1 MKTVL
6 VTGGTRGLGLAICR
20 RLLEHD
26 YRVVMIGRQ
35 PSGDAISLLKN
46 SESRICFRPLDHMN
60 TAAIGSFIKE
70 LHREFGAFYGL
81 INNAAV
87 GKDGV
92 LATMRD
98 RDIEQV
104 VHVNLFSTIL
114 ITKYVARFMLL
125 SGEGR
130 IVNVAS
136 IIAATGFSGLS
147 VYAATKAALVGFT
160 KALARELGKANIT
173 VNSISPGYMK
183 TEMTGA
189 LAAERLHSIRRRSP
203 LGRLVLPEEV
213 AGSVVFLLG
222 ADASSITGI
231 DLRVDAGSTA

>member
-20 RLLEHD
+20 RLLDDD
-26 YRVVMIGRQ
+26 YNVVMIGRQ
-35 PSGDAISLLKN
+35 PSADAVSLLN
-46 SESRICFRPLDHMN
+46 RGEPRICFRSLDHMN
-60 TAAIGSFIKE
+60 IAAISDFIKK
-70 LHREFGAFYGL
+70 LHAEFGAFYGL

-104 VHVNLFSTIL
+104 LHVNLLSTIL
-114 ITKYVARFMLL
+114 ITKYVARAMLL

-130 IVNVAS
+130 IVNIAS
-136 IIAATGFSGLS
+136 VIAWTGFSGLS

-160 KALARELGKANIT
+160 KSLARELGKANIT
-173 VNSISPGYMK
+173 VNSVSPGYMQ
-183 TEMTGA
+183 TDMTQV
-189 LAAERLHSIRRRSP
+189 LTPDRLDTIQKRSP
-203 LGRLVLPEEV
+203 LRRLVLPEEV
-213 AGSVVFLLG
+213 AGSVVYLLG
-222 ADASSITGI
+222 ADAASITGI